1 MANAASPVSVL
12 EMREVEATARR
23 LSLEVAT
30 FEIRRAEDIAPTFE
44 ALKGRADA
52 LYVCG
57 DPLVDTNRIRII
69 TLALGARLPS
79 VSDFPEIFGSSI
91 LLRLS
96 DRLIGS
102 RRICQVKTWKRCF

>member
-1 MANAASPVSVL
+1 MSLTSALELLREVIPGLRGVAVMANAGSPVSVL

-23 LSLEVAT
+23 LGHEVAT

-57 DPLVDTNRIRII
+57 DPLVDTIAFASLPWRLVRDFRQYPISRN
-69 TLALGARLPS
+69 TL
-79 VSDFPEIFGSSI
+79 
-91 LLRLS
+91 
-96 DRLIGS
+96 
-102 RRICQVKTWKRCF
+102 KREV

>member
-1 MANAASPVSVL
+1 MANAGNPVSVL
-12 EMREVEATARR
+12 EMREVEATARG
-23 LSLEVAT
+23 LGHEVAT

-44 ALKGRADA
+44 TLKSRADA

-79 VSDFPEIFGSSI
+79 MSDFPEYVEAGGLWQSRVISPSNSRPNSTSS
-91 LLRLS
+91 S
-96 DRLIGS
+96 
-102 RRICQVKTWKRCF
+102 T